1 MKYNISLINNLT
13 KEEYNYFDLIDEN
26 DNVFP
31 SLYYQFNL
39 DVSELIDGE
48 YTLYLFTEDGELITT
63 ELVQIGDYVNKH
75 NTTYN
80 KNNKYV
86 TYNG

>member
-1 MKYNISLINNLT
+1 MMKYVIILINNLT
-13 KEEYNYFDLIDEN
+13 KEEHYYFDLIDEY
-26 DNVFP
+26 DNVL
-31 SLYYQFNL
+31 SLYYQFYI

-48 YTLYLFTEDGELITT
+48 YTLYLFTENGELITT
-63 ELVQIGDYVNKH
+63 ELVQIGDYVSKH

>member
-1 MKYNISLINNLT
+1 MYLSARYDIILDRFFIKG
-13 KEEYNYFDLIDEN
+13 LID
-26 DNVFP
+26 DNYNKL
-31 SLYYQFNL
+31 SLYYQFNI

>member
-13 KEEYNYFDLIDEN
+13 KEDYNYMYLID
-26 DNVFP
+26 DNYNKL
-31 SLYYQFNL
+31 SLYYQFNI
-39 DVSELIDGE
+39 DVSKLIDGE
-48 YTLYLFTEDGELITT
+48 YTLYLFTEDNELITT
-63 ELVQIGDYVNKH
+63 ELVQIGDYVSKH
-75 NTTYN
+75 NTSYN